1 MRLSKISGAC
11 FTWHSLWV
19 WMLDKATTTT
29 TTSKSSSLPQLMS
42 MDGYIKHLLFVFVA
56 TIFPPPHSR
65 VVCCVCAWPTD
76 VLQVCFYVD
85 GWTQLRGNVS
95 DWPIPHFFQY
105 TPNTLKYKYITTKTV
120 CANVHQ
126 INLTAPERSRLPSHL
141 FFPICF
147 FADNTGVHLT
157 QT

>member
-105 TPNTLKYKYITTKTV
+105 TPNTLKYKFITTIIHHYIAMPASCIFRCIV
-120 CANVHQ
+120 YLAYHP
-126 INLTAPERSRLPSHL
+126 APDRAVGWFL
-141 FFPICF
+141 FRKVF
-147 FADNTGVHLT
+147 
-157 QT
+157 